1 MEQFYVKLKY
11 IFLPFLIIGICTI
24 SIYTFLNWLII
35 VKLNIFKIDEQVTEF
50 LIPMALPW
58 IPLLIW
64 LMPRIK
70 LLKLNKTGRRNP
82 VAAILMLTWIAI
94 GVPLILSQAYM
105 VTATGKLTKLDYMS
119 QVDYR
124 TPSKY
129 YMVKHFYVA
138 KNMVHL
144 RTIFQVSGKYNRD
157 FDMTIYAP
165 IPVFDHLF
173 PDTNMIIA
181 MRDNLN
187 AKGLVIINGK
197 LSNMQVLKRLPADS
211 IRKMRYLNPSLVMP
225 KYGDT
230 GKFGGLLVIT
240 RGFKLKSESPPPK
253 IEPAAWLAVKY
264 TKTINNHLTSYEKDQ
279 RYRLFLAHCDSDFRH
294 KRFDGFVYL
303 DRIPYSKDLKYYL
316 DAIKLKGDVVAGFP
330 IILAPVYDSY
340 ANKNG
345 DKLAWIF
352 GLFGV
357 GAAIFLII
365 LSLIKLRSGDINSIL
380 KL

>member
-1 MEQFYVKLKY
+1 MEQFYAKLKY
-11 IFLPFLIIGICTI
+11 IFLPFLIIAICTI
-24 SIYTFLNWLII
+24 GVYTFLNWLII
-35 VKLNIFKIDEQVTEF
+35 IKLNAFKIDEQVIEF
-50 LIPMALPW
+50 FIPMALPW

-64 LMPRIK
+64 LRPRIK
-70 LLKLNKTGRRNP
+70 LLKLNTKGGKNPLTG
-82 VAAILMLTWIAI
+82 ILLINWISI
-94 GVPLILSQAYM
+94 GIPLIIAQAYL
-105 VTATGKLTKLDYMS
+105 VTVTGKLTKLDYMI

-124 TPSKY
+124 TPTRY
-129 YMVKHFYVA
+129 YTVKHFYVA

-173 PDTNMIIA
+173 PDTNMITV

-230 GKFGGLLVIT
+230 GKFGALLVIT
-240 RGFKLKSESPPPK
+240 RAFKLKSEPPPPK
-253 IEPAAWLAVKY
+253 IEPAAWLAIKY
-264 TKTINNHLTSYEKDQ
+264 TKTISNNLTSNEKDQ
-279 RYRLFLAHCDSDFRH
+279 RYKLFVAHCDSDFRH
-294 KRFDGFVYL
+294 KRFDGFIYL

-316 DAIKLKGDVVAGFP
+316 DAIKLKGDVVDGFP

-345 DKLAWIF
+345 NKLAWIF
-352 GLFGV
+352 GSFGV
-357 GAAIFLII
+357 GSAIFLII
-365 LSLIKLRSGDINSIL
+365 LSLIKLRDGDINSIL